1 MQELRLTPTS
11 YVVLGLLE
19 LSGRA
24 TPYELKQAAAG
35 SVGNFWTIQH
45 AQFYSEPERLTEA
58 GLLTEEREQSGRRR
72 KRYRLTAK
80 GRRAL
85 DEWRSVPTEELAE
98 LRDPGLLKLFF
109 GAPPGPLARAQLAA
123 HEAKLAQYEWVRDQ
137 AAHAEPHDASRGPA
151 ATLDAGIAHEREWVR
166 YWKRIAAEGV

>member
-1 MQELRLTPTS
+1 MQETRLTPTS

-19 LSGRA
+19 LSGEA

-35 SVGNFWTIQH
+35 SVGNFWTFQH
-45 AQFYSEPERLTEA
+45 AQFYSEPERLTRA
-58 GLLTEEREQSGRRR
+58 GLLTEERERSGRRR
-72 KRYRLTAK
+72 RRYRLTAK
-80 GRRAL
+80 GRKAL
-85 DEWRSVPTEELAE
+85 DEWRHVPTEELAE

-123 HEAKLAQYEWVRDQ
+123 HEAKLAQYQWMRDQ
-137 AAHAEPHDASRGPA
+137 ADSSPQGRGSGGPA
-151 ATLDAGIAHEREWVR
+151 ATLEAGIAHEREWVR